1 MLLFLNV
8 LFPVIMGAILPLF
21 RMKSR
26 TLRSVYVMLVTCID
40 YPRDYAYRYV
50 VLLERDGKLYDPAL
64 LDLFE
69 SDEKAADTENETT
82 VSKQK

>member
-1 MLLFLNV
+1 M
-8 LFPVIMGAILPLF
+8 LF
-21 RMKSR
+21 RS
-26 TLRSVYVMLVTCID
+26 
-40 YPRDYAYRYV
+40 YRYV

-69 SDEKAADTENETT
+69 SDEKADDTEKETT